1 MTQVERLK
9 VKLARLKKAGDEMAY
24 IIGPSCKGANAR
36 DRWFIAKGARQLKK
50 NKDA

>member
-24 IIGPSCKGANAR
+24 IIGTSCKGANAR